1 MCNPQDKGPFRRF
14 IQQLILHQRLII
26 SASLDCRISVIVN
39 NLYTASGTVREK
51 NTLWTEYA
59 PLVRHEALRLQ
70 ARLPASVEL
79 DDLIQAGMIG
89 VLSAIDS
96 FDPQQGTQMRTWIT
110 QRVRW
115 AMMDELRERD
125 WVPRRVRSN
134 AREVTSAIHRVEQR
148 LGRTATET
156 EVAKEMGIPLETYQ
170 QILMDTNTSQLFSLD
185 ELQEEQNSSVEQA
198 DEQHEQQNPLQQL
211 LSSSLRQRV
220 IEEIQRLPER
230 EQLLLN
236 LYYQQELNMK
246 EIGAVLGV
254 GEPRVSQLHSQVI
267 KRLRSRLHLTD

>member
-1 MCNPQDKGPFRRF
+1 M
-14 IQQLILHQRLII
+14 
-26 SASLDCRISVIVN
+26 N
-39 NLYTASGTVREK
+39 NLYTAAGTVTDK
-51 NTLWTEYA
+51 NALWTEYA

-70 ARLPASVEL
+70 VRLPASVEL

-89 VLSAIDS
+89 LLSAIDGY
-96 FDPQQGTQMRTWIT
+96 DPQQGTQLRTWVT

-134 AREVTSAIHRVEQR
+134 ARDVSAAIHRVEQR
-148 LGRTATET
+148 LGRTASEP
-156 EVAKEMGIPLETYQ
+156 EVAEELGVDLETYQ

-185 ELQEEQNSSVEQA
+185 ELQEEQGGSMELP
-198 DEQHEQQNPLQQL
+198 DEQHARQNPLQQL

-267 KRLRSRLHLTD
+267 KRLRARLQSAE

>member
-1 MCNPQDKGPFRRF
+1 MT
-14 IQQLILHQRLII
+14 
-26 SASLDCRISVIVN
+26 VN
-39 NLYTASGTVREK
+39 NLYTQAGTVAEK
-51 NTLWTEYA
+51 NTLWAEYA

-70 ARLPASVEL
+70 VRLPASVEL

-89 VLSAIDS
+89 LLGAIDGY
-96 FDPQQGTQMRTWIT
+96 DPQQGTQLRTWIT

-134 AREVTSAIHRVEQR
+134 ARDVASAIRRVEQR
-148 LGRTATET
+148 LGRTASET
-156 EVAKEMGIPLETYQ
+156 EVAEELGIPLETYQ

-185 ELQEEQNSSVEQA
+185 ELQDEQNGGVEQPG
-198 DEQHEQQNPLQQL
+198 EQHEQQNPLQQL
-211 LSSSLRQRV
+211 LSSTLRQRV

-267 KRLRSRLHLTD
+267 KRLRARLQLAD

>member
-1 MCNPQDKGPFRRF
+1 M
-14 IQQLILHQRLII
+14 
-26 SASLDCRISVIVN
+26 N
-39 NLYTASGTVREK
+39 NLYTAAGTVTEK

-70 ARLPASVEL
+70 VRLPASVEL

-89 VLSAIDS
+89 LLSAIDGY
-96 FDPQQGTQMRTWIT
+96 DPQQGTQLRTWVT

-134 AREVTSAIHRVEQR
+134 ARSVAAAIHRAEQR
-148 LGRTATET
+148 LGRTASEN
-156 EVAKEMGIPLETYQ
+156 EVAEEMALPLEDYQ
-170 QILMDTNTSQLFSLD
+170 QILMDTNTSQIFSLD
-185 ELQEEQNSSVEQA
+185 ELQEDQKGSIEQISDKNEQL
-198 DEQHEQQNPLQQL
+198 NPLQQL
-211 LSSSLRQRV
+211 LSGNLRERV
-220 IEEIQRLPER
+220 IEALKSLPER

-246 EIGAVLGV
+246 EIGAVLGI

-267 KRLRSRLHLTD
+267 KRLRARLQMTD

>member
-1 MCNPQDKGPFRRF
+1 M
-14 IQQLILHQRLII
+14 
-26 SASLDCRISVIVN
+26 N
-39 NLYTASGTVREK
+39 NLYTAAGTLTDK
-51 NTLWTEYA
+51 NTLWAEYA

-70 ARLPASVEL
+70 VRLPACVEL

-89 VLSAIDS
+89 LLSAIDGY
-96 FDPQQGTQMRTWIT
+96 DPQQGTQLRTWVT

-134 AREVTSAIHRVEQR
+134 AREVAAAIHRVEQR
-148 LGRTATET
+148 LGRTASEP
-156 EVAKEMGIPLETYQ
+156 EVAEELGVDLETYQ

-185 ELQEEQNSSVEQA
+185 ELQEEQGGSVELPG
-198 DEQHEQQNPLQQL
+198 EQHEHQNPLQQL
-211 LSSSLRQRV
+211 LSGSLRQQV

-267 KRLRSRLHLTD
+267 KRLRARLQSSE

>member
-1 MCNPQDKGPFRRF
+1 MT
-14 IQQLILHQRLII
+14 
-26 SASLDCRISVIVN
+26 VN
-39 NLYTASGTVREK
+39 NLYTQAGTVTEK
-51 NTLWTEYA
+51 NALWTEYA

-70 ARLPASVEL
+70 VRLPASVEL

-89 VLSAIDS
+89 LLGAIDGY
-96 FDPQQGTQMRTWIT
+96 DPQQGTQLRTWIT

-134 AREVTSAIHRVEQR
+134 ARDVASAIRRVEQR

-156 EVAKEMGIPLETYQ
+156 EVAQELDVPLETYQ

-185 ELQEEQNSSVEQA
+185 ELQDEHNGGVEQPG
-198 DEQHEQQNPLQQL
+198 EQHEQQNPLQQL
-211 LSSSLRQRV
+211 LSSTMRQRV

-267 KRLRSRLHLTD
+267 KRLRARLQLAD

>member
-1 MCNPQDKGPFRRF
+1 M
-14 IQQLILHQRLII
+14 
-26 SASLDCRISVIVN
+26 IVN

-267 KRLRSRLHLTD
+267 KRLRSRLYLTD

>member
-1 MCNPQDKGPFRRF
+1 M
-14 IQQLILHQRLII
+14 
-26 SASLDCRISVIVN
+26 VN
-39 NLYTASGTVREK
+39 NLYTAAGTVTDK
-51 NTLWTEYA
+51 NTLWAEYA

-70 ARLPASVEL
+70 VRLPASVEL

-89 VLSAIDS
+89 LLSAIDGY
-96 FDPQQGTQMRTWIT
+96 DPQQGTQLRTWVT

-134 AREVTSAIHRVEQR
+134 ARDVAAAIHRVEQR
-148 LGRTATET
+148 LGRTASEP
-156 EVAKEMGIPLETYQ
+156 EVAEELGVDLATYQ

-185 ELQEEQNSSVEQA
+185 ELQEEQGSSVERPE
-198 DEQHEQQNPLQQL
+198 EQHERQNPLQQL

-267 KRLRSRLHLTD
+267 KRLRARLQSNE